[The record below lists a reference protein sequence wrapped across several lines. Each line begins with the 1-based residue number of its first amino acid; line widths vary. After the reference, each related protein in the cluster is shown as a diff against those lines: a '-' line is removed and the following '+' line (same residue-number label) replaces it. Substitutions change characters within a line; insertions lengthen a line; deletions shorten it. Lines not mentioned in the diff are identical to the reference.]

1 MRTKAVAVKI
11 QAVFAPFNP
20 SLAKVVDGS
29 NTASAAIFQIGLLIA
44 LPCFFLDAQKYA
56 QNDLTTVQTT
66 RLKQRLI
73 SLGDIM
79 YRLVPE

>member
-1 MRTKAVAVKI
+1 MRTKAVAVRI
-11 QAVFAPFNP
+11 QAVFAPFSP
-20 SLAKVVDGS
+20 SLAKVVDGN

-56 QNDLTTVQTT
+56 QNDSTAVQTT

-73 SLGDIM
+73 SLGDITH
-79 YRLVPE
+79 RLVSE